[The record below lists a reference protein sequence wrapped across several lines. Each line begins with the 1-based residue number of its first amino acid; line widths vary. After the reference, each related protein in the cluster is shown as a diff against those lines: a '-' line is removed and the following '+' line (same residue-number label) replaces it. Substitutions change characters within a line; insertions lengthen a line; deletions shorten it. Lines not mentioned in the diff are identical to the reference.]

1 MDVRVSDTVS
11 PLKPSAGPNTAPLD
25 CSQNEDACAVI
36 RSILAR
42 TTDKW
47 SILIVKSLGRGPHRF
62 SELRRAIDGISQRML
77 TLTLR
82 NLERDGLVLR
92 TVTPTTPP
100 RVDYE
105 LTTLGESLWTLTE
118 AFGQWALSN
127 RPEIEAARAR
137 FDARLDADL

>member
-1 MDVRVSDTVS
+1 MDVRVSE
-11 PLKPSAGPNTAPLD
+11 TAPLPKPATVQAAAPTD
-25 CSQNEDACAVI
+25 DTHSSDACAVI

-127 RPEIEAARAR
+127 RPEIEAARTR
-137 FDARLDADL
+137 FDARLDANT

>member
-1 MDVRVSDTVS
+1 MDVRVSETALSPPADTHDS
-11 PLKPSAGPNTAPLD
+11 
-25 CSQNEDACAVI
+25 EACAVI

-105 LTTLGESLWTLTE
+105 LTMLGESLWSLTE

-127 RPEIEAARAR
+127 RSEIEAARTR
-137 FDARLDADL
+137 FDARLDANT